1 MIGKKKEKEKTGSE
15 GSDERMCL
23 ELDKKNPHMMENK
36 SHQYGAGSNILYPN
50 S

>member
-1 MIGKKKEKEKTGSE
+1 MIGKKKKKKRQGVKDQTSE
-15 GSDERMCL
+15 CVLSL
-23 ELDKKNPHMMENK
+23 TKKNPHMMENK